1 MQVIL
6 QNSQFF
12 HQRFGGVT
20 RYSVNLIEKMI
31 SNQINFKIC
40 APIYKNNYIKK
51 IKKNI
56 FLEFIFLNIQIFF
69 Y

>member
-31 SNQINFKIC
+31 
-40 APIYKNNYIKK
+40 NNGVDIVDIGAASSRPFSKGSVVY
-51 IKKNI
+51 
-56 FLEFIFLNIQIFF
+56 LYE
-69 Y
+69 